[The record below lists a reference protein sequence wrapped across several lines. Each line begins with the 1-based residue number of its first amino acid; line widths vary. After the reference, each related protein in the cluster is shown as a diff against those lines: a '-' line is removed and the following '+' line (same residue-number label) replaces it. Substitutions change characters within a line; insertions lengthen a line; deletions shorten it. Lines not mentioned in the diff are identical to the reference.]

1 VTFLA
6 PAYLATGAI
15 IVWTAIT
22 VWAIFAA
29 HFKRYHDI
37 GGRESLRARL
47 AFAPVIGLFVLLFIP
62 GAAGSNQIGPPRE
75 FFARLS

>member
-1 VTFLA
+1 V
-6 PAYLATGAI
+6 G
-15 IVWTAIT
+15 V
-22 VWAIFAA
+22 FAA

-47 AFAPVIGLFVLLFIP
+47 AFAPVIGVFVLLVIP
-62 GAAGSNQIGPPRE
+62 GAAGANRFDPPRG